1 MGKVDAEG
9 DLTGDDVIYVYPD
22 FKTLLVGEFRKSV
35 MIAARLAFTRDVKF
49 DDVTGIPVIVGSS
62 NKALWTTS
70 LYTKP
75 VCYRTIC
82 GNKYPQN
89 Q

>member
-49 DDVTGIPVIVGSS
+49 DDVTGIPVIVPGEIVNTDTDVYSFDEADKVVIIK
-62 NKALWTTS
+62 NPTLQ
-70 LYTKP
+70 
-75 VCYRTIC
+75 
-82 GNKYPQN
+82 G
-89 Q
+89 